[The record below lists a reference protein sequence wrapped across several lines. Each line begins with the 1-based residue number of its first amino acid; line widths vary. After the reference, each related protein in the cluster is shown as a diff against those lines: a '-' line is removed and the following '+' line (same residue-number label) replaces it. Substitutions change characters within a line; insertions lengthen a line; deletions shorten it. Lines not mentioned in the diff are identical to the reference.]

1 MDDPRAGRR
10 TIAGTVCYIKYEVM
24 KKFQVTIK
32 FEFNDEFAALVPE
45 HRSYVSKLI
54 KQGVIDHYAVTM
66 ETQML
71 WITISA
77 EDKAAVENHLFK
89 SPLFK
94 FWTYEIN
101 ELFVVDGLH
110 YRLPVMQLN

>member
-1 MDDPRAGRR
+1 
-10 TIAGTVCYIKYEVM
+10 
-24 KKFQVTIK
+24 
-32 FEFNDEFAALVPE
+32 
-45 HRSYVSKLI
+45 
-54 KQGVIDHYAVTM
+54 
-66 ETQML
+66 ML